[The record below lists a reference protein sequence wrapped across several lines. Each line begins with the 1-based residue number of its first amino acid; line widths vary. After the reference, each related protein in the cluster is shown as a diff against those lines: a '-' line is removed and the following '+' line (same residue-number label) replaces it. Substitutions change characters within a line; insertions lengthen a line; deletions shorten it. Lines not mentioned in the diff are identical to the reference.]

1 MLFVHRR
8 RNTTTYASPCQY
20 RFQGSIHNFGEAQ
33 TKNIFPMEVAALSVE
48 IKQCSQNY
56 PVARL
61 LLKGFSFAVKENY
74 HEDTEM
80 RKKLFLY
87 VPRG

>member
-1 MLFVHRR
+1 
-8 RNTTTYASPCQY
+8 
-20 RFQGSIHNFGEAQ
+20 
-33 TKNIFPMEVAALSVE
+33 MEVAALSVE

>member
-1 MLFVHRR
+1 M
-8 RNTTTYASPCQY
+8 
-20 RFQGSIHNFGEAQ
+20 EA
-33 TKNIFPMEVAALSVE
+33 AALSVE

-80 RKKLFLY
+80 RKSFSYMSPVAKNFHDGDQPLSSAFVRLL
-87 VPRG
+87 PSGLQLLNDK